1 MRRFFYF
8 GLMLLASGCFRAEYD
23 VLIRNARIMDGSGG
37 AAYTADLYVKGDS
50 IAHIGTLP
58 KSERARTVV
67 DAGGLAAA
75 PGFINMLSWAGE
87 SLKEDG
93 RSMSDILQ
101 GVTLEMFGEGWS
113 MGPVAGTGETLRQRL
128 DALEAAGVSPNIG
141 SYVGASTVRIAV
153 IGHENRSATDAELDS
168 MKALVDQAMREGAF
182 GLGTA
187 LIYAPGAFADTREIV
202 ELAKVV
208 AAHDGLHI
216 SHIRSEG
223 DRLLDAVDEMMAI
236 ATEAGVRSEFF
247 HLKTAGEANWPKQ
260 EFVLRW
266 IEEAQEAG
274 VPLTANMYPYTAAS
288 TSLTAIMPPDVMED
302 GHDAWVSRLKD
313 PEERARIKARILEPE
328 SDWENFYRLAADP
341 SRIVLVGFRTDSLR
355 RYAGWSLA
363 NIAAE
368 RGTDPIETAFDLV
381 IEDDSRVGAVYF
393 LMSEENVRR
402 IMRKDWVSFGS
413 DSGSFAAEGDALA
426 RRPHPRAYGTFARVL
441 GRYAREE
448 GLMTTEEAVR
458 RMTSLP
464 ASRLRLGRRGFL
476 RVGYHAD
483 IVLFDPAT
491 VIDHST
497 FTEPHQYATGVTHVF
512 VNGVQVVKDG
522 RHTGALPGRVLS
534 PSPAR

>member
-1 MRRFFYF
+1 MKGVFFV
-8 GLMLLASGCFRAEYD
+8 GLMMLASGCFRAEYD
-23 VLIRNARIMDGSGG
+23 VLIRNARIMDGSGQP
-37 AAYTADLYVKGDS
+37 AYTADLYVKGDS
-50 IAHIGTLP
+50 IAHIGALP
-58 KSERARTVV
+58 KKNRARTVI
-67 DAGGLAAA
+67 DAEGLAAA

-101 GVTLEMFGEGWS
+101 GVTLEVFGEGWS
-113 MGPVAGTGETLRQRL
+113 MGPVAGTGVTLRQRL
-128 DALEAAGVSPNIG
+128 DSLERSGVSPNIG

-153 IGHENRSATDAELDS
+153 VGHVNRAATETELDS

-187 LIYAPGAFADTREIV
+187 LIYAPGAFADTRELV

-223 DRLLDAVDEMMAI
+223 DRLLEAVDELMAI

-247 HLKTAGEANWPKQ
+247 HLKAAGEANWPKQ
-260 EFVLRW
+260 DFVLQW
-266 IEEAQEAG
+266 IEDAQAAG
-274 VPLTANMYPYTAAS
+274 VAVTANMYPYTAAS

-302 GHDAWVSRLKD
+302 GHDAWVSRLRD
-313 PEERARIKARILEPE
+313 PVERARIKARILEPE

-341 SRIVLVGFRTDSLR
+341 ARIVLVGFRTDSLR

-363 NIAAE
+363 DIAAE

-393 LMSEENVRR
+393 LMSEDNVRA
-402 IMRKDWVSFGS
+402 IMRKDWVTFGS
-413 DSGSFAAEGDALA
+413 DSGSFAAEGETLA

-448 GLMTTEEAVR
+448 GLMSPEEAVR
-458 RMTSLP
+458 RMTALP
-464 ASRLRLGRRGFL
+464 AARLRLDRRGRLEAGF
-476 RVGYHAD
+476 HAD

-491 VIDHST
+491 VIDKAT
-497 FTEPHQYATGVTHVF
+497 FTEPHQYATGVKHVF
-512 VNGVQVVKDG
+512 VNGVQVVHEG
-522 RHTGALPGRVLS
+522 RHTGATPGRVLS
-534 PSPAR
+534 PSPVR

>member
-1 MRRFFYF
+1 MRP
-8 GLMLLASGCFRAEYD
+8 LLLLTLLLLTGCFRAEYD
-23 VLIRNARIMDGSGG
+23 VLVRDARIMDGSGN
-37 AAYTADLYVKGDS
+37 ASFRSNIYLKGDS
-50 IAHIGTLP
+50 IAHVGVLP
-58 KSERARTVV
+58 KKSRARTVI
-67 DAGGLAAA
+67 DAHGLAAA

-101 GVTLEMFGEGWS
+101 GVTLEVFGEGWS
-113 MGPVAGTGETLRQRL
+113 MGPVAGTGVTLRQRL
-128 DALEAAGVSPNIG
+128 DSLERGGVSPNIG

-153 IGHENRSATDAELDS
+153 VGHENRPATESELDS

-187 LIYAPGAFADTREIV
+187 LIYAPGAFADTREIA
-202 ELAKVV
+202 ELATVV

-223 DRLLDAVDEMMAI
+223 DRLLEAVDELILI
-236 ATEAGVRSEFF
+236 AMETGVRSEFF

-260 EFVLRW
+260 GLVLDR
-266 IEEAQEAG
+266 IEQAQAAG
-274 VPLTANMYPYTAAS
+274 VPVTANMYPYTAAS

-302 GHDAWVSRLKD
+302 GHEAWVSRLRD
-313 PEERARIKARILEPE
+313 PVERARIKSRILEPE

-341 SRIVLVGFRTDSLR
+341 ARIVLVGFRTDSLR
-355 RYAGWSLA
+355 PYAGRSLA
-363 NIAAE
+363 DIAAE

-393 LMSEENVRR
+393 LMSEDNVRA
-402 IMRKDWVSFGS
+402 IMRKDWVTFGS
-413 DSGSFAAEGDALA
+413 DSGSFAAEGETLA

-448 GLMTTEEAVR
+448 GLISQEEAVR
-458 RMTSLP
+458 RMTALP
-464 ASRLRLGRRGFL
+464 AARLRLDRRGRL
-476 RVGYHAD
+476 EAGYHAD
-483 IVLFDPAT
+483 IVLFDPAAI
-491 VIDHST
+491 IDNAT

-512 VNGVQVVKDG
+512 VNGILVVKDG
-522 RHTGALPGRVLS
+522 RHTGATPGRVLS
-534 PSPAR
+534 PSPTR